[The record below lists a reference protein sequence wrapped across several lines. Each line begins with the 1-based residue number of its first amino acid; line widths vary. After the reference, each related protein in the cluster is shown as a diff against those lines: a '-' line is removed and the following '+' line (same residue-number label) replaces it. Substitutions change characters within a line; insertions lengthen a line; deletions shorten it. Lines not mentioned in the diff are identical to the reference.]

1 MSIQNNHHVLIPKK
15 KRISL
20 VVFMTTSYKIFVR
33 KPFLIL
39 CFFTVF
45 VIPTIGIDVFGHGGN
60 PGFDRASPIDF
71 ENRNVTVEAR
81 MNPSDMT
88 LGDFSNAFMK
98 ITFLNESTRQPFKQV
113 LYAID
118 IYKNEELLA
127 RNNFY
132 AENGTV
138 TIDIRPNDVCADSV
152 IWKCSKYYGTEHPIA
167 GGLYTFGQNNPVIDG
182 PIFVKGGLYHI
193 KVSVLGADSVRSNLL
208 NPLEFDLYVTIAQE
222 YTFYIDVPKN
232 LIT

>member
-1 MSIQNNHHVLIPKK
+1 M
-15 KRISL
+15 
-20 VVFMTTSYKIFVR
+20 
-33 KPFLIL
+33 
-39 CFFTVF
+39 
-45 VIPTIGIDVFGHGGN
+45 DVFGHGGN
-60 PGFDRASPIDF
+60 PGFDRAPPIDF

-81 MNPSDMT
+81 MSPSDMT

-98 ITFLNESTRQPFKQV
+98 ITFLDEDTQQPFRQV

-138 TIDIRPNDVCADSV
+138 TIDIRPNDVCGDSV

-193 KVSVLGADSVRSNLL
+193 KVSILGADSVRSNLL

-222 YTFYIDVPKN
+222 YAFYIDVPEN
-232 LIT
+232 LIV